1 MRENEYNKDY
11 KVFGDDL
18 SNIDLV
24 NHTLNQNN
32 DYQNPVNNVH
42 TAIVSYLKEISKNPL
57 LKSNEELS
65 LAKIY
70 SEGRNNNATPK
81 QKKAAEIAKQK
92 LIRANL
98 RLVVSI
104 ARRYSSKGLDL
115 LDLIQEGNVGLIK
128 AAEKFDYKLG
138 YKFSTYATW
147 WIRQAITR
155 AINEKSRIIRLPNS
169 VQGILHKLRKAKEIL
184 PLTLGREPG
193 IEDLSI
199 ATGIPG
205 KKIEKVLK
213 SETLPVSLDI
223 KVGNEQDTS
232 LEDVLELEGEEIA
245 VLPEEASDQ
254 KLLSQAITK
263 GIRDLLTEREQEVVK
278 LRYRI
283 NEDAITNEERSLNE
297 VANIMNI
304 SLERVRQIEARA
316 IYKLRNNMSFRK
328 NLIGMVKES

>member
-1 MRENEYNKDY
+1 MKEKESNNLDYELFSAGDEDAPVNDLLNKDQGPESKQAY
-11 KVFGDDL
+11 
-18 SNIDLV
+18 
-24 NHTLNQNN
+24 
-32 DYQNPVNNVH
+32 
-42 TAIVSYLKEISKNPL
+42 TAIVSYLKEISKTPL
-57 LKSNEELS
+57 LKSNEEFK
-65 LAKIY
+65 LARIY
-70 SEGRNNNATPK
+70 SEGRSNNAIPK
-81 QKKAAEIAKQK
+81 EKKAAEIARQK

-115 LDLIQEGNVGLIK
+115 LDLIQEGNMGLIK

-169 VQGILHKLRKAKEIL
+169 IQGILHKLRKAKEIL
-184 PLTLGREPG
+184 PLTLGREPS

-232 LEDVLELEGEEIA
+232 LEDVIGLENEEIA

-254 KLLSQAITK
+254 KLLSQAVTK
-263 GIRDLLTEREQEVVK
+263 GINDLLTEREKEVVK

-283 NEDAITNEERSLNE
+283 DEDTITNEERSLNE
-297 VANIMNI
+297 VANMMSI

-316 IYKLRNNMSFRK
+316 IYKLRNNMNFRK
-328 NLIGMVKES
+328 NLIGMIKG

>member
-1 MRENEYNKDY
+1 MKEKESNNPDYELFSDGDEDAPVNDLLNKDQGHESKQAY
-11 KVFGDDL
+11 
-18 SNIDLV
+18 
-24 NHTLNQNN
+24 
-32 DYQNPVNNVH
+32 
-42 TAIVSYLKEISKNPL
+42 TAIVSYLKEISKTPL
-57 LKSNEELS
+57 LKSNEEFK
-65 LAKIY
+65 LARIY
-70 SEGRNNNATPK
+70 SEGRSNNAIPK
-81 QKKAAEIAKQK
+81 EKKAAEIARQK

-104 ARRYSSKGLDL
+104 ARRYSSKGMDL
-115 LDLIQEGNVGLIK
+115 LDLIQEGNMGLIK

-169 VQGILHKLRKAKEIL
+169 IQGILHKLRKAKEIL
-184 PLTLGREPG
+184 PLTLGREPS

-232 LEDVLELEGEEIA
+232 LEDVIGLENEEIA

-254 KLLSQAITK
+254 KLLSQAVTK
-263 GIRDLLTEREQEVVK
+263 GINDLLTEREKEVVK

-283 NEDAITNEERSLNE
+283 DEDTITNEERSLNE
-297 VANIMNI
+297 VANMMSI
-304 SLERVRQIEARA
+304 SLERVRQIETRA

-328 NLIGMVKES
+328 NLIGMIKEG